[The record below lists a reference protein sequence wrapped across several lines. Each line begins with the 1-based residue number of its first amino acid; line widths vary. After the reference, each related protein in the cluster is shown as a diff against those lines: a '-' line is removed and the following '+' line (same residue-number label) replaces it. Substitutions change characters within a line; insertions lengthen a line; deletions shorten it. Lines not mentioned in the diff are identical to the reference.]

1 MINQVR
7 EKIGVFYGCPDVMPG
22 GKGQTFANSLVLK
35 FRGGKKN
42 KNEDT
47 GETTNQLFHVK
58 VEKSK
63 VCPPDEQADFV
74 IWLREHQGNLA
85 GSTSEPKVVFEA
97 ALNEGVI
104 EREKNSYQLN
114 GAKFGSQKQV
124 IAALTEDELLLN
136 ATRTRI
142 LDRMNER
149 RLRYA

>member
-1 MINQVR
+1 
-7 EKIGVFYGCPDVMPG
+7 
-22 GKGQTFANSLVLK
+22 
-35 FRGGKKN
+35 
-42 KNEDT
+42 
-47 GETTNQLFHVK
+47 
-58 VEKSK
+58 
-63 VCPPDEQADFV
+63 V

-124 IAALTEDELLLN
+124 IVALTEDELLLN